1 MQDKR
6 RHFRVNVEVAL
17 YVYRLERSDR
27 LTIGEA
33 EASTLH
39 RADADALQAVNE
51 ELAARLSDATHL
63 ANGAVALF
71 APFNERLEFVAD
83 LLAAFFEGRQPRDQP
98 DFAMRCQRALTP
110 LDFEALSQ
118 SKVYRLLNALAARIA
133 AMTHSLVAMAQWSR
147 DQQLF
152 YSGEPPAAPLRAE
165 AFLHNLEAL
174 AEQGNWL
181 SIVLVNLI
189 AKLTLLEADCRAL
202 KTAAEGIPPVSHWG
216 VHAANLSAGGLAI
229 QSAEPFEQ
237 HEPVRVFLQ
246 LEGDV
251 VSLAG
256 QVVSCQL
263 LKEAD
268 TPLYRV
274 AFAFEQLNADQDAL
288 ITRFVIAQEL
298 AAAHRQ
304 DD

>member
-17 YVYRLERSDR
+17 YVYRLDR
-27 LTIGEA
+27 PGRPDA
-33 EASTLH
+33 QARALH
-39 RADADALQAVNE
+39 RADMDALQAVNE
-51 ELAARLSDATHL
+51 VLAARLGDATHI

-71 APFNERLEFVAD
+71 APFNERLAFVAD
-83 LLAAFFEGRQPRDQP
+83 LLAAFFEGKSPREQP
-98 DFAMRCQRALTP
+98 DFAMRCQQALMP

-118 SKVYRLLNALAARIA
+118 SKVYRLLNALAARIT
-133 AMTHSLVAMAQWSR
+133 AMTQSLVAMAQWSR

-152 YSGEPPAAPLRAE
+152 YSGEPPAAPLRAD

-202 KTAAEGIPPVSHWG
+202 KTAAEAVPPVSHWG
-216 VHAANLSAGGLAI
+216 VHAANLSGGGLAI
-229 QSAEPFEQ
+229 QSAEPFEP

-246 LEGDV
+246 LEGEV

-256 QVVSCQL
+256 QVVSCQP
-263 LKEAD
+263 LKETD

-298 AAAHRQ
+298 AAHRQ